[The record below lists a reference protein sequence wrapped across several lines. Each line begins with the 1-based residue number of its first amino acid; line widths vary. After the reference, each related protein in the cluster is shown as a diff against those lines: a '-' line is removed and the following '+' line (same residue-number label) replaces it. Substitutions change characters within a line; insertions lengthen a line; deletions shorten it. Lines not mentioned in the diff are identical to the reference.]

1 MVVAESDVLA
11 VMKGGM
17 LLDKGGF
24 YDGDMFQDEY
34 WDLAKKH
41 LGYKPG
47 ASPRDEGEHEFSNGP
62 HLVWP
67 HVRYRQKNLLEDA
80 VRRWLVPRLPVPVV
94 LETVVTIHNGLRAVK
109 VDGEDVTRDNVETWR
124 ELLDEFS
131 VEVRWAELEA
141 LFIEGARRAGH
152 DTNPEAAAP

>member
-1 MVVAESDVLA
+1 MIVAESDVLA

-34 WDLAKKH
+34 WDMAKKYLDPH
-41 LGYKPG
+41 RG
-47 ASPRDEGEHEFSNGP
+47 DTVHEFSDGS

-80 VRRWLVPRLPVPVV
+80 VNEWLVPKLPVPV
-94 LETVVTIHNGLRAVK
+94 EIEKVVTIHNGLRAVK
-109 VDGEDVTRDNVETWR
+109 VDGEDVTKDNIEAWRD
-124 ELLDEFS
+124 LLNEIT
-131 VEVRWAELEA
+131 VEVRWPELEA
-141 LFIEGARRAGH
+141 LFLKGARRAGH
-152 DTNPEAAAP
+152 ETNAEPASP